1 MQIDRRPAT
10 KISFDS
16 NELPSTY
23 KFNDIIKNIGKEL
36 MDPNVSYVK
45 LKRLYKNEYK
55 FKLKD
60 AFDLLIHNPLSPK
73 MMQNIYLLENQLIE
87 YIKDENVNVIAK
99 NIYKE
104 MEEKVNL
111 MMNYCMYYV
120 SKVYKI

>member
-87 YIKDENVNVIAK
+87 YIKDENVNVIVK